1 MRNKRL
7 EPEGFEKYKEVN
19 NNIKRCM
26 EKAKENWIGE
36 LCSEFEEKPSRPS
49 TEFGMQHCLQPL
61 RSTTSAPALSKSS
74 KTSVNKATIVPSSS
88 TAA

>member
-26 EKAKENWIGE
+26 EKAKEN
-36 LCSEFEEKPSRPS
+36 C
-49 TEFGMQHCLQPL
+49 
-61 RSTTSAPALSKSS
+61 
-74 KTSVNKATIVPSSS
+74 
-88 TAA
+88 